1 MSEQFVTLT
10 VAVPGNKD
18 PEHIRE
24 NGLTFEVIGTTES
37 LDRDNDR
44 VKGALDYG
52 AYAENPVVLWSHA
65 RDVWIGATTKIE
77 RMDDARTKFW
87 ISLPPASVCEFANEI
102 ARTVGWYGFAAVS
115 IGFIPKSREANKD
128 GGRDFY
134 NPEITEISIVT
145 VPSNREAV
153 AVRETIKDFDG
164 NQRIKD
170 FFALESKSNE
180 PTKSGEDLTEEQIKK
195 FETKLEDIEAV
206 NKTIASIMSDLY
218 ATQALVLEKLA
229 SLESVEK
236 EDSEPEQ
243 EDEEEPEDGEKES
256 ESCDEEEE
264 KEKAAVVQQLE
275 KLMSDFAEVKQNLK
289 GEK

>member
-18 PEHIRE
+18 PEYIRE
-24 NGLTFEVIGTTES
+24 NGLTFEVVGTSES

-44 VKGALDYG
+44 VKGALDYR
-52 AYAENPVVLWSHA
+52 AYAENPVVLWSHT
-65 RDVWIGATTKIE
+65 RDVWIGATTKME
-77 RMDDARTKFW
+77 RLDDTKTKFW

-134 NPEITEISIVT
+134 SPEITEISIVT
-145 VPSNREAV
+145 VPSNREAL

-170 FFALESKSNE
+170 FFALESESKE
-180 PTKSGEDLTEEQIKK
+180 PTNSGEDLTEEQIKT
-195 FETKLEDIEAV
+195 FETKLEDIESV
-206 NKTIASIMSDLY
+206 NKTIADIMSDLY

-229 SLESVEK
+229 SLETVEK

-243 EDEEEPEDGEKES
+243 EEEEEPEDGEKES
-256 ESCDEEEE
+256 EACDEEEE
-264 KEKAAVVQQLE
+264 KEKAAVVQQLQ

-289 GEK
+289 GDK